1 MQISEQTG
9 GDGVIVLDLEGRFD
23 FAARKSFKDMVERIQ
38 KDGCT
43 HIIINMERVT
53 FVDSSALGLLVITSQ
68 NLKCKLGYVEY
79 RESTTLRSTSLRP
92 CECPQK
98 WFKSIQS
105 LEEAKRL
112 SPSPVAATS

>member
-1 MQISEQTG
+1 MQISEQTV

-43 HIIINMERVT
+43 HIIINMERVS

-68 NLKCKLGYVEY
+68 NLKCKQAMLSIVNPQPYVRQVLDLANVPKMVQVY
-79 RESTTLRSTSLRP
+79 S
-92 CECPQK
+92 
-98 WFKSIQS
+98 S